1 MALKREYTLT
11 INKKSSVLNKNLTI
25 STNDK
30 GMDIIFRL
38 IDCPYVSLS

>member
-30 GMDIIFRL
+30 DIDIIFIL
-38 IDCPYVSLS
+38 IDCHYISM